1 MSSQL
6 PKTRQSQAAYA
17 AQLRYCCVPPKSQ
30 NEIAEILRVDK
41 ATVSRLIKYAKDSHI
56 LAFSVMLP
64 RELTLEGQ
72 LTRLFGLTDAYVV
85 PIVPPKGEPGKE
97 VFQRLL
103 GQAAAQYMESS
114 DSLIKPGYR
123 IGIGG
128 GATLR
133 NLALALTHDRF
144 AGLHIS
150 QLTVETHCDAFID
163 EAPFT
168 LTAILYAKWRK
179 DSHASAAHPLYIP
192 SNLEEAPMSTE
203 KYRVFR
209 ESVIGKAEELDTVI
223 IGIGSAEISSPTE
236 SFSHTLKTSGVTPSD
251 LKKQRVVGEICNRP
265 YDEEGRDLFDFFA
278 EKNPLLRRYTDGIEL
293 GSLQSLVARP
303 ARVLAIAGGEDK
315 LRAIRTALRCRFVN
329 HLVTDSNTAEA
340 LCEMP

>member
-1 MSSQL
+1 MPSKV
-6 PKTRQSQAAYA
+6 PKTKDSLAAYA
-17 AQLRYCCVPPKSQ
+17 AQLHYCAVPPKSQ

-41 ATVSRLIKYAKDSHI
+41 ATVSRLIKHAKDSHM
-56 LAFSVMLP
+56 LAFSVVLP

-72 LTRLFGLTDAYVV
+72 LTRLFGLVDAYVV
-85 PIVPPKGEPGKE
+85 PIVPPKGASGKE

-103 GQAAAQYMESS
+103 GQAAAQYIESS

-133 NLALALTHDRF
+133 NLVLALTHERF
-144 AGLHIS
+144 SGLNIS
-150 QLTVETHCDAFID
+150 QLTVETHHDAFID

-179 DSHASAAHPLYIP
+179 DSYATAAHPLCIP
-192 SNLEEAPMSTE
+192 SNSDEDPMAAK
-203 KYRVFR
+203 KYRGFR

-223 IGIGSAEISSPTE
+223 IGIGSAEVSSPTG
-236 SFSHTLKTSGVTPSD
+236 SFARTLKASGVTPSD
-251 LKKQRVVGEICNRP
+251 LKKQRVVGEICNHP
-265 YDEEGRDLFDFFA
+265 YDEDGRDLFDSFA
-278 EKNPLLRRYTDGIEL
+278 EKNRLLRRYTDGIEL

-315 LRAIRTALRCRFVN
+315 LRAIRTALRCRLVN
-329 HLVTDSNTAEA
+329 HLVTDTSTAEA